1 MSMFFDYVG
10 YTTNRQIVKGR
21 VSADNLQ
28 AATEMLANLDYFILS
43 LKPVTAFV
51 PGLKM
56 VVFESKIKTSE
67 LVTFS
72 RQLALLLES
81 GIGIIRAL
89 ELLGSQTSDKALRG
103 VLTKIIADLRGG
115 KSLGESISKYS
126 HLFTPIFGK
135 MISVGERT
143 GSLDTVLRNLADY
156 SEKESQSAS
165 KLKTAMTYPIIVLVM
180 GIIVGFILITIVLPP
195 IVNLFQSL
203 GGQLPWPTLLLI
215 GSVAF
220 FKQFGLVIV
229 IIAVAA
235 CLAMLVYTRSRQGR
249 YFWDGL
255 KLRAP
260 VLGRLMH
267 VSELARLCRNMSLLF
282 KAGLPLT
289 DVITLSAQAVG
300 NSVISGALIDVGQ
313 DAIRGKGL
321 SEPMRSRPA
330 FLPLM
335 VELLKVGEETGN
347 LEQTLGMIAQNYE
360 TEAETRTQRMLA
372 LIEPVMTIVMGG
384 FVAFLALSIFL
395 PLYSSLSLIK

>member
-1 MSMFFDYVG
+1 MDFSYVG
-10 YTTNRQIVKGR
+10 YTNDRQIVKGK

-28 AATEMLANLDYFILS
+28 SANEMLTNLNYYVLS
-43 LKPVTAFV
+43 LKPLAAFSRGLNVTI
-51 PGLKM
+51 
-56 VVFESKIKTSE
+56 FENKIKTNE

-81 GIGIIRAL
+81 GIGIIQAL
-89 ELLGSQTSDKALRG
+89 ELLGSQTSDKTLKT
-103 VLTKIIADLRGG
+103 VLVKVIADLRGG

-126 HLFTPIFGK
+126 NLFTPIYGK

-143 GSLDTVLRNLADY
+143 GSLDAVLRNLADY
-156 SEKESQSAS
+156 AEKESQSAS
-165 KLKTAMTYPIIVLVM
+165 KLKTALTYPVIVLIMAVV
-180 GIIVGFILITIVLPP
+180 VGFILITFVLPP
-195 IVNLFQSL
+195 IVNLFKSL
-203 GGQLPWPTLLLI
+203 GGSLPWPTLLLI

-229 IIAVAA
+229 IIGAGT
-235 CLAMLVYTRSRQGR
+235 CLGMLGYTRSKQGR

-255 KLRAP
+255 KLKSP
-260 VLGRLMH
+260 VLGRLIH

-289 DVITLSAQAVG
+289 DVITLSSQAVG
-300 NSVISGALIDVGQ
+300 NSVISRALLDVGQ

-321 SEPMRSRPA
+321 SAPMRSRHA

-360 TEAETRTQRMLA
+360 AEAETRTQRMLTM
-372 LIEPVMTIVMGG
+372 IEPVMTIAMGG
-384 FVAFLALSIFL
+384 FVGFLALSIFL